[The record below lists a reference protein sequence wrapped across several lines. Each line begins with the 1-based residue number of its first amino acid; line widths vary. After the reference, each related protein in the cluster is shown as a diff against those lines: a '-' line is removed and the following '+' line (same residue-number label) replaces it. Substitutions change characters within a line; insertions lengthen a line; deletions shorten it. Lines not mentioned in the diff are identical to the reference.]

1 MAAVKGQQQRQH
13 DKNRLVGSWMGRYID
28 TVMYAVYMYV
38 AWLSNVLGIA
48 THLFRKDGCDPTAC
62 HDVRNI

>member
-1 MAAVKGQQQRQH
+1 
-13 DKNRLVGSWMGRYID
+13 MGRYID